1 VRGGE
6 HGQKASTYKISRN
19 GDREKLPN
27 VIQMD
32 FMPGELLMAIDNGG
46 GGYGNPL
53 ERDTDR
59 VLHDVRENW
68 ESLERARDVYGVVI
82 TGTIDGENLAVNQGA
97 TDKLRAQMATQ

>member
-1 VRGGE
+1 
-6 HGQKASTYKISRN
+6 
-19 GDREKLPN
+19 
-27 VIQMD
+27 
-32 FMPGELLMAIDNGG
+32 MAIDNGG